1 MAAMDSEALGAADLA
16 GLAEVT
22 EAEIG
27 RMVDLG
33 VLVPREGPAP
43 FRATDTQKVRLA
55 IACERA
61 GLPMDAIAEVI
72 RAGRLSFAFMEATPY
87 HRFALPSTRTFRQV
101 SRDTGIPLETL
112 RGTLES
118 MGFTWTS
125 ADEPIRED
133 ELEVLPLIRLAIS
146 SGLLDQA
153 WVTRVGRAYAEG
165 MRLAAKV
172 ENEAYGARFEEP
184 VLASGL
190 GQRQAMER
198 ASEIAGEFIPLADRA
213 LMAVY
218 RRQQELIWTEHQVEN
233 IEAALEEAGAIPRP
247 ERVPAMCFLDLA
259 GYTRLTEERGDQA
272 AAELAT
278 TLAVLVERL
287 ARVQGGTP
295 VKWLGDG
302 VMLHFR
308 EPAGAVVSALDMV
321 RRVPEAGLPQ
331 AHVGV
336 AAGPVVVQ
344 GGDYFG
350 RTVNLAS
357 RLAARAQA
365 GQVLVTGAVAEAPAP
380 DGVVFSDLGA
390 LRLKGFSAPVRV
402 LEARWA

>member
-1 MAAMDSEALGAADLA
+1 MEAEALGAAGLA

-33 VLVPREGPAP
+33 VLVPRDGPAP
-43 FRATDTQKVRLA
+43 FRVRDVAKVRLA
-55 IACERA
+55 MACERA
-61 GLPMDAIAEVI
+61 GLPMDAIADLI
-72 RAGRLSFAFMEATPY
+72 RAGRLSFAFMEAAPY
-87 HRFALPSTRTFRQV
+87 HRFAIPSTRTLRQV
-101 SRDTGIPLETL
+101 GQDTGIPLEAL
-112 RGTLES
+112 RETLES
-118 MGFTWTS
+118 MGFAWTS
-125 ADEPIRED
+125 ADDPIRED
-133 ELEVLPLIRLAIS
+133 ELEVLPLIQLAIS
-146 SGLLDQA
+146 SGLLDPA
-153 WVTRVGRAYAEG
+153 WLTRVGRAYAEG
-165 MRLAAKV
+165 MRLAAQV
-172 ENEAYGARFEEP
+172 ENEAYRARFEEP

-198 ASEIAGEFIPLADRA
+198 ASEIAGEFVPLVDRA

-247 ERVPAMCFLDLA
+247 DRVPAMCFLDLA
-259 GYTRLTEERGDQA
+259 GYTRLTEERGDA
-272 AAELAT
+272 AAAALAES
-278 TLAVLVERL
+278 LAVLVDRS
-287 ARVQGGTP
+287 ARAHGGMP

-302 VMLHFR
+302 VMLYFR
-308 EPAGAVVSALDMV
+308 DPPRAVEAALGMV
-321 RRVPEAGLPQ
+321 RRVPEAGLPP

-357 RLAARAQA
+357 RVAARAEA
-365 GQVLVTGAVAEAPAP
+365 GQVLVTDAVAQAPAP
-380 DGVVFSDLGA
+380 DGVTYSDLGE
-390 LRLKGFSAPVRV
+390 LHLKGFTAPVRV
-402 LEARWA
+402 LEARRA

>member
-1 MAAMDSEALGAADLA
+1 MAAMEAEALGAAGLA

-43 FRATDTQKVRLA
+43 FRVRDVAKVRLA
-55 IACERA
+55 MACERA
-61 GLPMDAIAEVI
+61 GLPMDAIADLI
-72 RAGRLSFAFMEATPY
+72 RAGRLSFAFMEAAPY
-87 HRFALPSTRTFRQV
+87 HRFAIPSTRTLRQV
-101 SRDTGIPLETL
+101 GQDTGIPLEAL
-112 RGTLES
+112 RETLES
-118 MGFTWTS
+118 MGFAWTS
-125 ADEPIRED
+125 ADDPIRED
-133 ELEVLPLIRLAIS
+133 ELEVLPLIQLAIS
-146 SGLLDQA
+146 SGLLDPA
-153 WVTRVGRAYAEG
+153 WLTRVGRAYAEG
-165 MRLAAKV
+165 MRLAAEV
-172 ENEAYGARFEEP
+172 ENEAYVARFEEP

-190 GQRQAMER
+190 GQRQAMEQ
-198 ASEIAGEFIPLADRA
+198 ASEIAGEFVPLVDRA

-233 IEAALEEAGAIPRP
+233 IEAALEEAGALVRP

-259 GYTRLTEERGDQA
+259 GFTRLTEERGDQA

-278 TLAVLVERL
+278 TLALLVERL
-287 ARVQGGTP
+287 ARGQRGTP

-302 VMLHFR
+302 VMLHYR
-308 EPAGAVVSALDMV
+308 EPAGAVESALGMV
-321 RRVPEAGLPQ
+321 RRVPEACLPQ

-357 RLAARAQA
+357 RVAARAEA
-365 GQVLVTGAVAEAPAP
+365 GQVLVTDAVAQAPAP
-380 DGVVFSDLGA
+380 DGVTYSDLGE
-390 LRLKGFSAPVRV
+390 LHLKGFTAPVRV
-402 LEARWA
+402 LEARRA

>member
-1 MAAMDSEALGAADLA
+1 MAAMESEALGAADLA
-16 GLAEVT
+16 GLADVT

-43 FRATDTQKVRLA
+43 FRAIDLQKVRLA
-55 IACERA
+55 MACERA

-72 RAGRLSFAFMEATPY
+72 RAGRLSFAFMEAAPY
-87 HRFALPSTRTFRQV
+87 HRFAVPSTRTLRQV
-101 SRDTGIPLETL
+101 SGDTGIPLEAL
-112 RGTLES
+112 RETLES

-133 ELEVLPLIRLAIS
+133 ELEVVPLIQLATT
-146 SGLLDQA
+146 SGLLDPA
-153 WVTRVGRAYAEG
+153 WLSRVGRAYAEG

-172 ENEAYGARFEEP
+172 ENEAYAARFEKP
-184 VLASGL
+184 VLDSGL
-190 GQRQAMER
+190 GQRQAIEW
-198 ASEIAGEFIPLADRA
+198 ASEIAGEFIPLVDRA

-233 IEAALEEAGAIPRP
+233 IEAALEEAGAIARP

-259 GYTRLTEERGDQA
+259 GYTRLTEERGDRA
-272 AAELAT
+272 AADLAAS
-278 TLAVLVERL
+278 LAVLVERL
-287 ARVQGGTP
+287 ARGQGGTP

-308 EPAGAVVSALDMV
+308 EPAGAVASALTMV

-357 RLAARAQA
+357 RVAARAQA
-365 GQVLVTGAVAEAPAP
+365 GQVLVTEPVAAVGG
-380 DGVVFSDLGA
+380 DGIRFTALGD

-402 LEARWA
+402 LEARPA